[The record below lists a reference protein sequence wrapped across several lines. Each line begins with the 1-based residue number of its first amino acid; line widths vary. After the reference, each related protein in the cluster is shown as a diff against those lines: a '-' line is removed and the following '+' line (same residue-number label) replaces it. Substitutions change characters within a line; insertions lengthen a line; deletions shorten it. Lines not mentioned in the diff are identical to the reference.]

1 MWIGLQA
8 TYDLEAAQAQLGDRL
23 DREVKPRAA

>member
-1 MWIGLQA
+1 MLNLQNH
-8 TYDLEAAQAQLGDRL
+8 YDLEVASEALAGRL